1 MAMSPT
7 DAPMPDDPNDVAPP
21 ADDAGTDADAGGD
34 DPGEEDVLLTVCK
47 EPDGTYSLI
56 KGDEQDA
63 DGADAA
69 GSATEEGSGKQ
80 TFDSPGALLKAILD
94 ILKEDMESGGGDG
107 SSGDQFQAGFD
118 ENAPP
123 KPAMPVPQKY

>member
-7 DAPMPDDPNDVAPP
+7 DAAAPP
-21 ADDAGTDADAGGD
+21 APMPEDAGAADPGAAGD
-34 DPGEEDVLLTVCK
+34 DGTEEAGDEDVLLTVCK

-69 GSATEEGSGKQ
+69 GSATEEGTGKQ
-80 TFDSPGALLKAILD
+80 TFDSVGSLLKAILD
-94 ILKEDMESGGGDG
+94 VLKADQESGGGEG
-107 SSGDQFQAGFD
+107 GDQFQAGFD

-123 KPAMPVPQKY
+123 KPSSPMAQKY